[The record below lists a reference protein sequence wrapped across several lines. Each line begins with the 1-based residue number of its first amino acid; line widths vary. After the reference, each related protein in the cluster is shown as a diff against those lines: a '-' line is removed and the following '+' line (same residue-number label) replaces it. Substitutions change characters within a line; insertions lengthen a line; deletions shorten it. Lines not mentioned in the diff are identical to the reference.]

1 MLKELYVMS
10 PHVFENFYS
19 QESQETIAEYCDILA
34 PVMSK
39 GELIKNT
46 EILNDETREF
56 IHKKIEQIA
65 HGIGAALDVECVVTY
80 DFKYPPVTND
90 SQVTTEVVNSLEEIF
105 PDQLVEVE
113 EPLMGGEDYAYYL
126 YEAPGTFL
134 FLSNPSNIEGK
145 FHGHHHAKF
154 DVDESLFYM
163 ATAAFVKV
171 ALDYLN

>member
-1 MLKELYVMS
+1 MS
-10 PHVFENFYS
+10 PHVFENVYS
-19 QESQETIAEYCDILA
+19 QESQEKIAEYCEILA

-46 EILNDETREF
+46 ELLNDETREF
-56 IHKKIEQIA
+56 IHRKIEQTA
-65 HGIGAALDVECVVTY
+65 HGIGAALDVEGVVTY
-80 DFKYPPVTND
+80 DYKYPPVTND
-90 SQVTTEVVNSLEEIF
+90 AQVTTEVVNSLEEIF
-105 PDQLVEVE
+105 PGQLVEVE

>member
-1 MLKELYVMS
+1 MIQSKADFVNNPEEGIVKA
-10 PHVFENFYS
+10 
-19 QESQETIAEYCDILA
+19 IALRF
-34 PVMSK
+34 
-39 GELIKNT
+39 NT
-46 EILNDETREF
+46 ELFSKIKVPLDR
-56 IHKKIEQIA
+56 KIEQIA

-80 DFKYPPVTND
+80 DYKYPPVTND
-90 SQVTTEVVNSLEEIF
+90 AQVTTEVVNSLEEIF
-105 PDQLVEVE
+105 PGQLVEVE